1 MTLVRGDLKKLVNEF
16 ESFVKEEGKKPSVI
30 GLCGGRSIVPFLEPL
45 TSINISEGFRFF
57 FVDERLVP
65 IDHDLSNYK
74 GLKVPF
80 FDRVAHAEVFPFYYY
95 EGVDMKSLLAEYQ
108 ESFDHEG
115 GRFDIVVLGAGEDG
129 HVASLFPHQSVNT
142 KEKGFFY
149 VHDSPKDPKDRVSIS
164 PTQIEQARRAVVLF
178 MGEGKKEAL
187 ANFLDPTK
195 TVNDCPAK
203 LALSAGEVLV
213 LTDIQ
218 E

>member
-1 MTLVRGDLKKLVNEF
+1 
-16 ESFVKEEGKKPSVI
+16 
-30 GLCGGRSIVPFLEPL
+30 
-45 TSINISEGFRFF
+45 
-57 FVDERLVP
+57 
-65 IDHDLSNYK
+65 
-74 GLKVPF
+74 
-80 FDRVAHAEVFPFYYY
+80 
-95 EGVDMKSLLAEYQ
+95 MKSLLAEYQ